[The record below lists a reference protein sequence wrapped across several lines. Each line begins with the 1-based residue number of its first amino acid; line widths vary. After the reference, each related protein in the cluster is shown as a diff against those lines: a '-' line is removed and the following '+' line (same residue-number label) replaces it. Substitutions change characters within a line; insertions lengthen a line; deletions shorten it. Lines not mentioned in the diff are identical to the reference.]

1 MVVEKINEVK
11 KTINEEIRKNFGI
24 HDDSDTKIADESDV
38 FIDLGAD
45 RLDLVELIMELED
58 IFYISISERACD
70 SITTVGDIY
79 KVVIE
84 ALENKDRM
92 DV

>member
-1 MVVEKINEVK
+1 MNVEKINEVK
-11 KTINEEIRKNFGI
+11 KTIDEEIRENFGI

-79 KVVIE
+79 RVVIE
-84 ALENKDRM
+84 ALNNREKR